1 MKVAVT
7 GHTGFIGRNLVRKLE
22 SLGHTVY
29 KISRDYEKVECDR
42 VYHLA
47 CPSTSKYINEN
58 PAKIMDIILDGT
70 RSALQICP
78 SALFINASTKGV
90 LDIDGDQTPQVSYN
104 LAKRCM
110 ETYVRNSGVVYENYR
125 IPSVY
130 GIDMH
135 DDMYVKRCVDGHA
148 YYPKEPNKIHHIA
161 HIDEVVDALVELR
174 EIEVEDI
181 TLGEIYELFSSG
193 RRRIYRTTPDQTT
206 IE

>member
-7 GHTGFIGRNLVRKLE
+7 GYTGFIGRNLVGKLE
-22 SLGHTVY
+22 SLGHKVY
-29 KISRDYEKVECDR
+29 KIGRDYAPVECER

-47 CPSTSKYINEN
+47 CPSTSKYINDN
-58 PAKIMDIILDGT
+58 PKEVMNIILDGT

-78 SALFINASTKGV
+78 KALFINASTKGV
-90 LDIDGDQTPQVSYN
+90 LEIDGEQTPQVSYN

-110 ETYVRNSGVVYENYR
+110 ETYIKNSGINYKNYR

-135 DDMYVKRCVDGHA
+135 DDMYVKRCVDGRA
-148 YYPKEPNKIHHIA
+148 YYPNEPHKMHHIS
-161 HIDEVVDALVELR
+161 HIDEVVDALIELR
-174 EIEVEDI
+174 DIEIEDI

-206 IE
+206 IG